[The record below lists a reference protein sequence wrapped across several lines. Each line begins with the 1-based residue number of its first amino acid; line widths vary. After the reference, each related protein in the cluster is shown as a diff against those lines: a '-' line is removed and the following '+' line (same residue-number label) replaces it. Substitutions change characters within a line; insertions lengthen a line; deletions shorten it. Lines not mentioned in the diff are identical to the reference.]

1 MIGLESDKNGPLEEE
16 VITNIQDA
24 QFLYILLKVF
34 CSLLGPLFPSLCLL
48 VICLLSGFG
57 ILCFQVLWLNLCF
70 MFCSSMF
77 ASSLFGISV
86 VNLQAACPLGGLGYH
101 AG

>member
-34 CSLLGPLFPSLCLL
+34 LYFAWSSLPIFMPARDLF
-48 VICLLSGFG
+48 VIR
-57 ILCFQVLWLNLCF
+57 IWYF
-70 MFCSSMF
+70 MFSSALVESMF
-77 ASSLFGISV
+77 YVLLFHV
-86 VNLQAACPLGGLGYH
+86 CE
-101 AG
+101 